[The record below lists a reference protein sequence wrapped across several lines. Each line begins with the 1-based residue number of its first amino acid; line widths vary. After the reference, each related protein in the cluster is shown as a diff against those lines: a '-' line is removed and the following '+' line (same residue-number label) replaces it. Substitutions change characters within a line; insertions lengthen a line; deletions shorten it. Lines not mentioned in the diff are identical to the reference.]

1 MGFSLKI
8 SYRDFI
14 CSLIYGMIKLKILY
28 RDFIC
33 WKRFIKIQ
41 ACRASSYL
49 QLIDIWSIISN
60 ENLFLESVLV
70 FFESPGIQHTYSSN
84 DDDFVKMPPIK
95 VSKLN
100 IVGKKTLRA
109 KSEKRQDSLRKL
121 NTRFP
126 PEHITKTMAMLNNHQ
141 RACVESIGFGE
152 ALTMQLTKLPRK
164 LCYWVVNNY
173 DPNTNSIRLK
183 DQRLKI
189 KREIV
194 HQIYGIP
201 TGDIPMSNPSKSNP
215 ENHVVKLWKS
225 QFPITLKRIRL
236 TNVVEMIRND
246 TTAGPFFVLNFLVLF
261 VSVMME
267 YPTMGTVNQ
276 GFLENVGDVLDI
288 KQLDWCGFVIS
299 SLKSS
304 DVDDTTSM
312 RDCPVSE
319 GFTENVVQQI
329 LGKCD
334 DSNSIELVT
343 KRNHEF
349 NLACPKISTSDD
361 FHDPTLFNGVLTPV
375 MHDGSNTTE
384 SKHAQIQKETVQD
397 DVQDEI
403 VFATPF
409 SQLLDAEAFDI
420 MEKAALAACSKTS
433 KQESV
438 SPDHRGSQLII
449 HVGNVDP
456 VTVVAPRRTKRHVQ
470 PTEKFRSPYF
480 KRVVNPNKLL
490 TSNEERVSGWIFAGL
505 DNEWDLVFESI
516 FGDLGYRGI
525 FESMIPGSKIHAT
538 CIDIWASILN
548 HQERY
553 RNKKSPA
560 RMFLSCTLLVF
571 FPVIDIEHYY
581 LVVFDFKKHDCV
593 IIDNINSKESDE
605 GKYGNIHYDLKILF
619 TLYGDE
625 LNHKKANH
633 IKRSKPMSGCM
644 KWTTKYNSIDCGVF
658 LMRHME
664 TYKGED
670 FG

>member
-1 MGFSLKI
+1 M
-8 SYRDFI
+8 
-14 CSLIYGMIKLKILY
+14 
-28 RDFIC
+28 
-33 WKRFIKIQ
+33 
-41 ACRASSYL
+41 
-49 QLIDIWSIISN
+49 
-60 ENLFLESVLV
+60 
-70 FFESPGIQHTYSSN
+70 
-84 DDDFVKMPPIK
+84 
-95 VSKLN
+95 
-100 IVGKKTLRA
+100 
-109 KSEKRQDSLRKL
+109 
-121 NTRFP
+121 
-126 PEHITKTMAMLNNHQ
+126 
-141 RACVESIGFGE
+141 
-152 ALTMQLTKLPRK
+152 
-164 LCYWVVNNY
+164 
-173 DPNTNSIRLK
+173 
-183 DQRLKI
+183 
-189 KREIV
+189 V

-201 TGDIPMSNPSKSNP
+201 MGDIPMSNPSKSNP

-246 TTAGPFFVLNFLVLF
+246 TTAGPIVFLLLF
-261 VSVMME
+261 YVHFTNVEDPPIQSSTKGLINWTSKMLKDRQLQELSKGGFGNVFCFEFSCSVCIRDDRLFYVHFTNVEDRPIQSSTKGLINWTSKMLKDRQLQE
-267 YPTMGTVNQ
+267 LSKG
-276 GFLENVGDVLDI
+276 GFGNVT
-288 KQLDWCGFVIS
+288 IS
-299 SLKSS
+299 SQHIDMSH
-304 DVDDTTSM
+304 
-312 RDCPVSE
+312 CEQVSK

-334 DSNSIELVT
+334 DSNSIEEIISEINLNFNTYHNAKRDIDKWLLRGVRKFPDSEALLQLVT

-397 DVQDEI
+397 EVLDEI

-449 HVGNVDP
+449 NVGNVDP

-490 TSNEERVSGWIFAGL
+490 TSNEERVSGWIFVGL

-605 GKYGNIHYDLKILF
+605 GKYGNIPYDLKILF
-619 TLYGDE
+619 TLYVDE

-633 IKRSKPMSGCM
+633 IKRAKPMSGCM

-670 FG
+670 LDKWDIGFEPEYKDNDDQQNQLDEMRIKYVTKILTWDLNVVKPSIYTMLGSYDRLSDADKESFNTEEHLLHIERRISLFY

>member
-8 SYRDFI
+8 LYRDFL
-14 CSLIYGMIKLKILY
+14 CSLMYGMIKLKILY

-41 ACRASSYL
+41 ACRASSYRV
-49 QLIDIWSIISN
+49 LIEGFTQNIISN
-60 ENLFLESVLV
+60 ENLLFYVHFTNVEDR
-70 FFESPGIQHTYSSN
+70 PIQSSTKGLIN
-84 DDDFVKMPPIK
+84 WTSKMLK
-95 VSKLN
+95 DRQLQELSK
-100 IVGKKTLRA
+100 G
-109 KSEKRQDSLRKL
+109 
-121 NTRFP
+121 
-126 PEHITKTMAMLNNHQ
+126 
-141 RACVESIGFGE
+141 GFG
-152 ALTMQLTKLPRK
+152 
-164 LCYWVVNNY
+164 
-173 DPNTNSIRLK
+173 
-183 DQRLKI
+183 
-189 KREIV
+189 
-194 HQIYGIP
+194 
-201 TGDIPMSNPSKSNP
+201 
-215 ENHVVKLWKS
+215 
-225 QFPITLKRIRL
+225 
-236 TNVVEMIRND
+236 NV
-246 TTAGPFFVLNFLVLF
+246 T
-261 VSVMME
+261 
-267 YPTMGTVNQ
+267 
-276 GFLENVGDVLDI
+276 
-288 KQLDWCGFVIS
+288 IS
-299 SLKSS
+299 SQHIDMSHCEQEDGE

-312 RDCPVSE
+312 RECPVSE

-334 DSNSIELVT
+334 DNNSIEEIISEINLNFNTYHNAKRDIDKWLLRGVRKFPDSEALLELVT

-361 FHDPTLFNGVLTPV
+361 FHDPTLFNGVLAPV
-375 MHDGSNTTE
+375 MHDGSNTIE

-433 KQESV
+433 KQESL

-480 KRVVNPNKLL
+480 KRVVNPNKVL

-516 FGDLGYRGI
+516 FGDLGHRGI

-560 RMFLSCTLLVF
+560 RMFLSCTLLSNFVLDETICIQRRYKKFVDRMNEHIEKYELCTNFNDIDLVF

-581 LVVFDFKKHDCV
+581 LIVFYFKKHDCV

-605 GKYGNIHYDLKILF
+605 VKYGNIPYDLKILF
-619 TLYGDE
+619 TLYVDE

-633 IKRSKPMSGCM
+633 IKRAKPMSGCM
-644 KWTTKYNSIDCGVF
+644 KWMTKYNNIDCGVF

-670 FG
+670 LDKWDIGFEPEYKDNDDQQNQLDEMRKKYVTKILTWDLNVVKPSIYTMLGSYDRLSDADKESFNTEEHLLHLERRISLFY